1 MTHSSREMKRRRESS
16 LRLRRHHRDQ
26 RRREGAPFCPPPLL
40 FLLLF
45 VLQASSLKS
54 FFVSSCVPTIR
65 CPNGE
70 DVVTTT
76 TIRTCRAEWQ
86 CTWSAI
92 APKTNGPKRFS
103 LLRGLADILN
113 ENNNDSEALQR
124 SAFNMTNVK
133 GHSVVHYSMTIQ
145 PSCSRVGCDVT
156 KTSITLQ
163 TPDASDS
170 FTSKDCLVEETAK
183 KCGPFDAP
191 SNRNDREVFSEAT
204 ATLKCQNNVK
214 PCSGSSVL
222 VSVDFEAEI
231 AAPPRPPVPPGLPN
245 SPPSPPAPFAPPM
258 PPAAFAP
265 GGQGRKFFQMF
276 LVLVAV
282 YCSVGYALALAITR
296 GRWSGFTEACI
307 RDGKGR
313 NSCGLLFFWWWP
325 RFWTE
330 EDERCLDAFYDE
342 EERGERRLLDG
353 SSTSEGE
360 EEEESESES
369 EDESSSEEEEEED

>member
-1 MTHSSREMKRRRESS
+1 MANSSREMKRLRESS
-16 LRLRRHHRDQ
+16 LRLRRHHR
-26 RRREGAPFCPPPLL
+26 RREGAPFCAPLSFVLL
-40 FLLLF
+40 FA
-45 VLQASSLKS
+45 LQTSSSKS

-70 DVVTTT
+70 DVVTTLT
-76 TIRTCRAEWQ
+76 RTCRAEWQ

-92 APKTNGPKRFS
+92 APKTNSPKRFS
-103 LLRGLADILN
+103 LLHGLADILN
-113 ENNNDSEALQR
+113 NDSEELQR

-133 GHSVVHYSMTIQ
+133 GHSVLQYSVTIQ
-145 PSCSRVGCDVT
+145 PSCSRVGCDLT

-214 PCSGSSVL
+214 PCSGSAVL

-245 SPPSPPAPFAPPM
+245 SPPLPPAPFAPPM
-258 PPAAFAP
+258 PPGAFAP
-265 GGQGRKFFQMF
+265 GGQGRIFFQMF
-276 LVLVAV
+276 LVLVAM
-282 YCSVGYALALAITR
+282 YCSIGYALALAITR

-313 NSCGLLFFWWWP
+313 NPCGLLFFWWWP

-353 SSTSEGE
+353 SSTSEEEDGE
-360 EEEESESES
+360 EGESVFES
-369 EDESSSEEEEEED
+369 SSSEEEEEED

>member
-1 MTHSSREMKRRRESS
+1 MRADDSLPERGRCRNHHHYQNVSRGMAV
-16 LRLRRHHRDQ
+16 HVVRD
-26 RRREGAPFCPPPLL
+26 RTENERSETI
-40 FLLLF
+40 F
-45 VLQASSLKS
+45 VTPRS
-54 FFVSSCVPTIR
+54 
-65 CPNGE
+65 
-70 DVVTTT
+70 
-76 TIRTCRAEWQ
+76 
-86 CTWSAI
+86 
-92 APKTNGPKRFS
+92 
-103 LLRGLADILN
+103 RGYFERD
-113 ENNNDSEALQR
+113 NNDSEALQR

-265 GGQGRKFFQMF
+265 GGQGRNFFQMF

-282 YCSVGYALALAITR
+282 YCSIGYALALAITR

-360 EEEESESES
+360 RRRRKRKRKRRRVFV
-369 EDESSSEEEEEED
+369 

>member
-16 LRLRRHHRDQ
+16 LRLRRHHR
-26 RRREGAPFCPPPLL
+26 RREGAPFCAPLS
-40 FLLLF
+40 FVLLF
-45 VLQASSLKS
+45 VLQTSSSKS

-70 DVVTTT
+70 DVVTTLT
-76 TIRTCRAEWQ
+76 RTCRAEWQ

-92 APKTNGPKRFS
+92 APKTNSPKRFS
-103 LLRGLADILN
+103 LLHGLADILN
-113 ENNNDSEALQR
+113 NDSEELQR

-133 GHSVVHYSMTIQ
+133 GHSVLQYSVTIQ
-145 PSCSRVGCDVT
+145 PSCSRVGCDLT

-214 PCSGSSVL
+214 PCSGSAVL

-245 SPPSPPAPFAPPM
+245 SPPLPPAPFAPPM
-258 PPAAFAP
+258 PPGAFAP
-265 GGQGRKFFQMF
+265 GGQGRIFFQMF
-276 LVLVAV
+276 LVLVAM
-282 YCSVGYALALAITR
+282 YCSIGYALALAITR

-313 NSCGLLFFWWWP
+313 NPCGLLFFWWWP

-353 SSTSEGE
+353 SSTSEEEDGE
-360 EEEESESES
+360 EGESVFES
-369 EDESSSEEEEEED
+369 SSSEEEEEED